1 MSEATFVRLLD
12 EDSKFI
18 EALSKQKKTTKSAII
33 KELVHK
39 SIKEE
44 RLESALKRYAEGEIT
59 IREGAGLSGLSYRQF
74 LNELGKKGLLGLSAK
89 DQEEM
94 IKETLEYLG

>member
-18 EALSKQKKTTKSAII
+18 ETLSKQKKTTKSAII

-39 SIKEE
+39 SIKKEK
-44 RLESALKRYAEGEIT
+44 LESALDRYADGEIT
-59 IREGAGLSGLSYRQF
+59 IREGATLSDLSYRQF
-74 LNELGKKGLLGLSAK
+74 LNELGKKGLLGGTAA
-89 DQEEM
+89 DQDEM
-94 IKETLEYLG
+94 IKETLDYLG

>member
-1 MSEATFVRLLD
+1 MNNATFVRLFD

-18 EALSKQKKTTKSAII
+18 EFLSKQRKTTKSTII
-33 KELVHK
+33 KELVHN

-44 RLESALKRYAEGEIT
+44 KLENALSKYKEGEIT
-59 IREGAGLSGLSYRQF
+59 IREGAELSGLSYRQF
-74 LNELGKKGLLGLSAK
+74 LNELGKKGLLGLGVK

-94 IKETLEYLG
+94 IEETSECLG

>member
-1 MSEATFVRLLD
+1 MSEATFVRLFD
-12 EDSKFI
+12 EDSEFI
-18 EALSKQKKTTKSAII
+18 EDLSKQKKTTKSAII

-44 RLESALKRYAEGEIT
+44 RLESALNRYTEGEIT
-59 IREGAGLSGLSYRQF
+59 IREGAELSGLSYRQF
-74 LNELGKKGLLGLSAK
+74 LNLLGKKGLLGFSAK

-94 IKETLEYLG
+94 IEESLEYLG